1 MQDTLSDRNQ
11 IAQTI
16 DLYFSGMYRSRGED
30 IEASFHPNATISG
43 YRGDGGDLV
52 EMNRDNFRDFVT
64 SQPPPAENGEP
75 FDMKID
81 SVETRGRVAMVR
93 VTDRYLN
100 KMFTDLLLLVK
111 TDEGWRIYSKVW
123 HADPL

>member
-1 MQDTLSDRNQ
+1 MQEAPTDREQ
-11 IAQTI
+11 IARVI
-16 DLYFSGMYRSRGED
+16 DLYFAGMYHSRGED

-52 EMNRDNFRDFVT
+52 EMSRDNFRDFVT

-75 FDMKID
+75 FDMKVD
-81 SVETRGRVAMVR
+81 SVETKGRVAMVK

-100 KMFTDLLLLVK
+100 KMFTDLLLLLK
-111 TDEGWRIYSKVW
+111 TDEGWRIYNKVW
-123 HADPL
+123 HADRL

>member
-1 MQDTLSDRNQ
+1 MQESLSDRDQ
-11 IAQTI
+11 IARVI
-16 DLYFSGMYRSRGED
+16 DLYFAGMYHSRGKD

-43 YRGDGGDLV
+43 YRGDELV
-52 EMNRDNFRDFVT
+52 EMSRDNFRNFVA
-64 SQPPPAENGEP
+64 SQLAPAENGEP

-81 SVETRGRVAMVR
+81 SVETKGRVAMVK

-100 KMFTDLLLLVK
+100 KLFTDMLLLLK
-111 TDEGWRIYSKVW
+111 TDEGWRIYNKVW

>member
-1 MQDTLSDRNQ
+1 MQDALSDRDQ
-11 IAQTI
+11 IARVI
-16 DLYFSGMYRSRGED
+16 DLYFAGMYRSRGED
-30 IEASFHPNATISG
+30 IEASFHPNATVSG
-43 YRGDGGDLV
+43 YRGGDLV
-52 EMNRDNFRDFVT
+52 EMGRDRFRDFVA

-81 SVETRGRVAMVR
+81 SVETRGRVAMVK

-100 KMFTDLLLLVK
+100 KLFTDLLLLLK
-111 TDEGWRIYSKVW
+111 TDEGWRIYNKVW